1 MGKSVAPMTGS
12 FDPEQRRS
20 HISLPDPALWVD
32 DSLISYFIP
41 CVMMCLACP
50 ANHQVKW
57 PEQPS
62 RSVIAYNT
70 NKVNRYRDKILME
83 YRMNTRMGH
92 LPPVTDSPWIHTE

>member
-20 HISLPDPALWVD
+20 HISLPNPALWVD

-41 CVMMCLACP
+41 GVMMCLACP
-50 ANHQVKW
+50 ANHWVKW

-70 NKVNRYRDKILME
+70 KKVNRYRVK
-83 YRMNTRMGH
+83 Y
-92 LPPVTDSPWIHTE
+92 